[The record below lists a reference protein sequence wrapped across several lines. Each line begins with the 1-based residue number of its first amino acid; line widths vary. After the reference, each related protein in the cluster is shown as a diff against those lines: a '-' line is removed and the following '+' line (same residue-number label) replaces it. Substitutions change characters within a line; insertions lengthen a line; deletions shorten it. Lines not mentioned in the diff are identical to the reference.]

1 MKNLLSQQ
9 DLKNLLREIEE
20 RVRAEGDKRAAEATA
35 AAVAEGKRPPTLD
48 EQLQEED
55 AIRKKVATPHE
66 IALIRDTLADLKEK
80 LAAAQARAASNTSED
95 GDDTTTGDETKE
107 LEDLHARIADF
118 EAAQDRYA
126 TYFAR

>member
-20 RVRAEGDKRAAEATA
+20 
-35 AAVAEGKRPPTLD
+35 
-48 EQLQEED
+48 
-55 AIRKKVATPHE
+55 
-66 IALIRDTLADLKEK
+66 RDTLADLKEK